1 MDIIKIEKN
10 NRTKLSKAQTLIEI
24 SQQEE
29 SLIIYL
35 EKKKKM
41 KIKKNFLYNI
51 KSFKL
56 KFFIL

>member
-35 EKKKKM
+35 EKKKKW
-41 KIKKNFLYNI
+41 
-51 KSFKL
+51 KL
-56 KFFIL
+56 RKTFCIILNLLN